1 MKRKKIIALLCVAAT
16 SASLVTPVMAEEN
29 QATGTT
35 QEAAV
40 DQETPVEEVDE
51 SNVEQKE
58 ESNADVEQS
67 ETEKVVSEEKSEP
80 SENITEDTEKET
92 STDETVLDKNL
103 TESLDADEEVK
114 DGFVEE
120 DGSVYYYEAG
130 KKVTDTIRD
139 FEDESGFEYSCYFDW
154 SGRMMIDS
162 EEWVEYTDENGK
174 SHDGIIRADENG
186 YLIIDDW
193 YQNQDGSWNYYKNDF
208 IRAEN
213 EVVEKYGKQYY
224 LDSDGILVTNSQLT
238 IGGQLY
244 QADASGAITLIQASA
259 KEHWVKTNGKWYLFV
274 DNKLV
279 KDKFYLY
286 KGDYYYFDNNG
297 EMQTGS
303 FHTEDGKAY
312 IADSNGIVI
321 YTPTEGWNK
330 TKDGKIW
337 CYYKKDSD
345 GNLYL
350 LTGEFILYSGS
361 KYYFDW
367 NGVMATGVFEAWEDD
382 NYNYYFANNSGEIQ
396 QKSGWIQHEGEWY
409 YSKDGKLY
417 TDGVKTIGGKK
428 YYFGFDASMWLGYF
442 TETFDDDRVI
452 HYMTNDSGA
461 IQETNDWVKY
471 DGTWYFWRDGDIL
484 KNGIY
489 DIWGKKYYFNYDGEM
504 QVGRIKVYDSNT
516 SYLTDSSGAL
526 INTPGWNE
534 YKNNW
539 YYMNADGSVRKNEF
553 IKYGKGLYY
562 VDSEGKMVTGDFY
575 FNGKSYHTDSDGVIL
590 KNVWYQ
596 EGYDWYYAGEDG
608 ASVTHSWK
616 SGAGNVWYYLNESG
630 AMAKG
635 MCWVYNKG
643 DYDNGKYEYFD
654 DNGIWQEN
662 NNPINK
668 NDWSLVDGKWYYYS
682 EGKPY
687 TGWVGSYYISQGV
700 MCTNTYIEDG
710 DDDDNNVVYYVD
722 HEGVYQKNSWVKI
735 PGYEGEYSWRYA
747 GTDGKILKNVWVGD
761 YYIDRSG
768 YMVSNGIVDTGYY
781 GLCKFADDG
790 KFIGY
795 AKKSDW
801 NKVGDKWYYVDSN
814 GALLKGR
821 QVIGGKTYYFK
832 DWNYEMYA
840 NTTVYDDVDHE
851 YVFVGSDGSVSKAN
865 GWQLGE
871 YGQWYYLE
879 NGIPKNGWINY
890 GGKRYYL
897 SPSTRTGYR
906 EVWDEDTR
914 EYEYYFFDQDG
925 AVCEPNDGWFS
936 IKSDGQTY
944 WYYIK
949 NGKPVRDS
957 WYDGHYFASNGEMYT
972 GSIWT
977 GTDEIYV
984 YDDNGYLL
992 KNGWHKLH
1000 GVWYYTDAKGR
1011 AYTGE
1016 RKING
1021 TKYWFTDDGIWVK

>member
-1 MKRKKIIALLCVAAT
+1 M
-16 SASLVTPVMAEEN
+16 
-29 QATGTT
+29 
-35 QEAAV
+35 
-40 DQETPVEEVDE
+40 
-51 SNVEQKE
+51 
-58 ESNADVEQS
+58 
-67 ETEKVVSEEKSEP
+67 
-80 SENITEDTEKET
+80 
-92 STDETVLDKNL
+92 
-103 TESLDADEEVK
+103 K

-130 KKVTDTIRD
+130 KKVTNTIRD

-193 YQNQDGSWNYYKNDF
+193 YQNQDGSWNYYKKDF
-208 IRAEN
+208 LRAEN

-224 LDSDGILVTNSQLT
+224 LDSDGILVTDSQLT

-303 FHTEDGKAY
+303 FDTEDGKAY

-330 TKDGKIW
+330 TKDGKTW

-350 LTGEFILYSGS
+350 LRGEFLSYSGS
-361 KYYFDW
+361 KYYLDW
-367 NGVMATGVFEAWEDD
+367 TGVMATGVFEAREDD
-382 NYNYYFANNSGEIQ
+382 DDYYYFANNSGEIQ
-396 QKSGWIQHEGEWY
+396 QKSDWIHHEGEWY

-417 TDGVKTIGGKK
+417 ADGVKTIGGKK
-428 YYFGFDASMWLGYF
+428 YYFMYNATMLSGYF
-442 TETFDDDRVI
+442 TETYNDGSET
-452 HYMTNDSGA
+452 HYMTNDSGV

-471 DGTWYFWRDGDIL
+471 DGEWYFWRDGDIL

-504 QVGRIKVYDSNT
+504 QVGRIEVHDSNT
-516 SYLTDSSGAL
+516 LYLTDSSGAL
-526 INTPGWNE
+526 INTPEWNM

-553 IKYGKGLYY
+553 IKYGNDLYY
-562 VDSEGKMVTGDFY
+562 VDSEGKMVTGDFS
-575 FNGKSYHTDSDGVIL
+575 FNRISYHTDSDGVIL
-590 KNVWYQ
+590 KNAWYQ
-596 EGYDWYYAGEDG
+596 KGYDWYYAGEDG

-616 SGAGNVWYYLNESG
+616 SGAGGVWYYLNESG

-643 DYDNGKYEYFD
+643 DRDNGKYEYFD

-662 NNPINK
+662 NRINK
-668 NDWSLVDGKWYYYS
+668 NGWSLVDGKWYYYS
-682 EGKPY
+682 EGNPY
-687 TGWVGSYYISQGV
+687 TGWVGSYYISHGV
-700 MCTNTYIEDG
+700 MCTNTYIEG
-710 DDDDNNVVYYVD
+710 NNADYYVD
-722 HEGVYQKNSWVKI
+722 HEGVYQRNSWVKI
-735 PGYEGEYSWRYA
+735 PGFEGEYGWRYA

-768 YMVSNGIVDTGYY
+768 YMVSNGIVDIGYY

-795 AKKSDW
+795 AKKSGW

-814 GALLKGR
+814 GSLLKGR
-821 QVIGGKTYYFK
+821 QVIGGKTYYFNE
-832 DWNYEMYA
+832 WNYEMYA
-840 NTTVYDDVDHE
+840 NTTVYDHE
-851 YVFVGSDGSVSKAN
+851 YVFVGSDGTVSKAN

-871 YGQWYYLE
+871 SGQWYYLE
-879 NGIPKNGWINY
+879 NGILKTGWLNY

-906 EVWDEDTR
+906 EVWNEDTG
-914 EYEYYFFDQDG
+914 EHEYYFFDQDG

-949 NGKPVRDS
+949 NGEPVRNG
-957 WYDGHYFASNGEMYT
+957 WYNGHCFYWDGEMIT

-977 GTDEIYV
+977 GADEIYV

-1000 GVWYYTDAKGR
+1000 SVWYYTDAKGR

-1021 TKYWFTDDGIWVK
+1021 TKYWFTDEGVWVK

>member
-40 DQETPVEEVDE
+40 DQEAPVEEADE

-67 ETEKVVSEEKSEP
+67 ETEKVVSEEKNEP
-80 SENITEDTEKET
+80 SENITEDTENET
-92 STDETVLDKNL
+92 STDETVSDKNL
-103 TESLDADEEVK
+103 TESLDVDEEVK

-193 YQNQDGSWNYYKNDF
+193 YQNQDGSWNYYKKDF
-208 IRAEN
+208 IRAED

-224 LDSDGILVTNSQLT
+224 LDSDGILVTDSQLT

-303 FHTEDGKAY
+303 FDTEDGKAY

-330 TKDGKIW
+330 TKDGKTW

-350 LTGEFILYSGS
+350 LRGEFLSYSGS
-361 KYYFDW
+361 KYYLDG
-367 NGVMATGVFEAWEDD
+367 NGVMATGVFEAREDD
-382 NYNYYFANNSGEIQ
+382 GYYYYFANNSGEIQ
-396 QKSGWIQHEGEWY
+396 QKSDWIHHEGEWY

-417 TDGVKTIGGKK
+417 ADGVKTIGGKK
-428 YYFGFDASMWLGYF
+428 YYFMYNATMLSGYL
-442 TETFDDDRVI
+442 TETYHDGSET
-452 HYMTNDSGA
+452 HYMTNDSGV

-471 DGTWYFWRDGDIL
+471 DGAWYFWRDGDIL

-504 QVGRIKVYDSNT
+504 QVGRIEVHDSNT
-516 SYLTDSSGAL
+516 LYLTDSSGAL
-526 INTPGWNE
+526 INTPEWNT

-553 IKYGKGLYY
+553 IKYGNDLYY

-575 FNGKSYHTDSDGVIL
+575 FNGNSYHTDSDGVIL
-590 KNVWYQ
+590 KNDWYQ

-608 ASVTHSWK
+608 ALLTHSWK
-616 SGAGNVWYYLNESG
+616 SGAGDVWYYLNESG

-662 NNPINK
+662 NPIKK

-682 EGKPY
+682 EGNPY

-700 MCTNTYIEDG
+700 MCTNTYIEG
-710 DDDDNNVVYYVD
+710 NNVDYYVD
-722 HEGVYQKNSWVKI
+722 HEGVYQRNSWVKI
-735 PGYEGEYSWRYA
+735 PGYGGAGWRYA

-761 YYIDRSG
+761 YYIDGSG
-768 YMVSNGIVDTGYY
+768 YMVSNRIVDTGYY

-795 AKKSDW
+795 VKKSDW
-801 NKVGDKWYYVDSN
+801 NKAGDKWYYADSN

-821 QVIGGKTYYFK
+821 QVIGGKTYYFEE
-832 DWNYEMYA
+832 WNYEMYA
-840 NTTVYDDVDHE
+840 NTIVYDDVDHK
-851 YVFVGSDGSVSKAN
+851 YVFVGSDGAVSKAN

-871 YGQWYYLE
+871 SGQWYYLE
-879 NGIPKNGWINY
+879 NGIPKTGWLNY

-897 SPSTRTGYR
+897 SPWTFTGYR
-906 EVWDEDTR
+906 DVWDEDTGER
-914 EYEYYFFDQDG
+914 EYYFFDQDG

-936 IKSDGQTY
+936 VKSDGQTY

-949 NGKPVRDS
+949 NGEPVRDG
-957 WYDGHYFASNGEMYT
+957 WYNGHRFRWDGEMIT

-977 GTDEIYV
+977 DADEIYV

-1000 GVWYYTDAKGR
+1000 GDWYYTDAKGR

-1021 TKYWFTDDGIWVK
+1021 TKYWFTDEGVWVK

>member
-40 DQETPVEEVDE
+40 DQEAPVEEVDE

-67 ETEKVVSEEKSEP
+67 ETEKVVSEEKNEP
-80 SENITEDTEKET
+80 SENITEDTESET

-103 TESLDADEEVK
+103 TESLDVDEEVK

-130 KKVTDTIRD
+130 KKVTNTIRD

-193 YQNQDGSWNYYKNDF
+193 YQNQDGSWNYYKKDF
-208 IRAEN
+208 IRAED

-244 QADASGAITLIQASA
+244 
-259 KEHWVKTNGKWYLFV
+259 
-274 DNKLV
+274 
-279 KDKFYLY
+279 
-286 KGDYYYFDNNG
+286 
-297 EMQTGS
+297 
-303 FHTEDGKAY
+303 
-312 IADSNGIVI
+312 
-321 YTPTEGWNK
+321 
-330 TKDGKIW
+330 
-337 CYYKKDSD
+337 
-345 GNLYL
+345 
-350 LTGEFILYSGS
+350 
-361 KYYFDW
+361 
-367 NGVMATGVFEAWEDD
+367 
-382 NYNYYFANNSGEIQ
+382 
-396 QKSGWIQHEGEWY
+396 
-409 YSKDGKLY
+409 
-417 TDGVKTIGGKK
+417 
-428 YYFGFDASMWLGYF
+428 
-442 TETFDDDRVI
+442 
-452 HYMTNDSGA
+452 
-461 IQETNDWVKY
+461 
-471 DGTWYFWRDGDIL
+471 
-484 KNGIY
+484 
-489 DIWGKKYYFNYDGEM
+489 
-504 QVGRIKVYDSNT
+504 
-516 SYLTDSSGAL
+516 
-526 INTPGWNE
+526 
-534 YKNNW
+534 
-539 YYMNADGSVRKNEF
+539 
-553 IKYGKGLYY
+553 
-562 VDSEGKMVTGDFY
+562 
-575 FNGKSYHTDSDGVIL
+575 HTDSDGVIL
-590 KNVWYQ
+590 KNAWYQ

-616 SGAGNVWYYLNESG
+616 SGAGGVWYYLNEYG

-643 DYDNGKYEYFD
+643 DRDNGKYEYFD

-662 NNPINK
+662 NRINK
-668 NDWSLVDGKWYYYS
+668 NGWSLVDGKWYYYS

-700 MCTNTYIEDG
+700 MCTNTYIEE
-710 DDDDNNVVYYVD
+710 DDDNNADYYVN
-722 HEGVYQKNSWVKI
+722 HEGVYQRNSWVRI

-795 AKKSDW
+795 VKKSDW

-814 GALLKGR
+814 GSLLKGR

-832 DWNYEMYA
+832 EWDYEMYA
-840 NTTVYDDVDHE
+840 NTTVYDDVNHE
-851 YVFVGSDGSVSKAN
+851 LVFVGSDGTVSKAN
-865 GWQLGE
+865 GWQLGK
-871 YGQWYYLE
+871 YGEWYYLE
-879 NGIPKNGWINY
+879 NGIPKTGWLNY

-897 SPSTRTGYR
+897 SPSTLTGSK
-906 EVWDEDTR
+906 EVWNEDTGER
-914 EYEYYFFDQDG
+914 ERYFFDQDG

-936 IKSDGQTY
+936 IKSDDYTY

-949 NGKPVRDS
+949 NGEAVRNR
-957 WYDGHYFASNGEMYT
+957 WYNGHYFHSDGTMSIGSNY
-972 GSIWT
+972 T

-1021 TKYWFTDDGIWVK
+1021 TKYWFANDGIWVK

>member
-1 MKRKKIIALLCVAAT
+1 M
-16 SASLVTPVMAEEN
+16 
-29 QATGTT
+29 
-35 QEAAV
+35 
-40 DQETPVEEVDE
+40 
-51 SNVEQKE
+51 
-58 ESNADVEQS
+58 
-67 ETEKVVSEEKSEP
+67 
-80 SENITEDTEKET
+80 
-92 STDETVLDKNL
+92 
-103 TESLDADEEVK
+103 K

-130 KKVTDTIRD
+130 KKVTNTIRD

-193 YQNQDGSWNYYKNDF
+193 YQNQDGSWNYYKKDF
-208 IRAEN
+208 LRAEN

-224 LDSDGILVTNSQLT
+224 LDSDGILVTDSQLT

-303 FHTEDGKAY
+303 FDTEDGKAY

-330 TKDGKIW
+330 TKDGKTW

-350 LTGEFILYSGS
+350 LRGEFLSYSGS
-361 KYYFDW
+361 KYYLDW
-367 NGVMATGVFEAWEDD
+367 TGVMATGVFEAREDD
-382 NYNYYFANNSGEIQ
+382 DDYYYFANNSGEIQ
-396 QKSGWIQHEGEWY
+396 QKSDWIHHEGEWY

-417 TDGVKTIGGKK
+417 ADGVKTIGGKK
-428 YYFGFDASMWLGYF
+428 YYFMYNATMLSGYF
-442 TETFDDDRVI
+442 TETYNDGSET
-452 HYMTNDSGA
+452 HYMTNDSGV

-471 DGTWYFWRDGDIL
+471 DGEWYFWRDGDIL

-504 QVGRIKVYDSNT
+504 QVGRIEVHDSNT
-516 SYLTDSSGAL
+516 LYLTDSSGAL
-526 INTPGWNE
+526 INTPEWNM

-553 IKYGKGLYY
+553 IKYGNDLYY
-562 VDSEGKMVTGDFY
+562 VDSEGKMVTGDFS
-575 FNGKSYHTDSDGVIL
+575 FNRISYHTDSDGVIL
-590 KNVWYQ
+590 KNAWYQ
-596 EGYDWYYAGEDG
+596 KGYDWYYAGEDG

-616 SGAGNVWYYLNESG
+616 SGA
-630 AMAKG
+630 MAKG

-643 DYDNGKYEYFD
+643 DRDNGKYEYFD

-662 NNPINK
+662 NRINK
-668 NDWSLVDGKWYYYS
+668 NGWSLVDGKWYYYS
-682 EGKPY
+682 EGNPY
-687 TGWVGSYYISQGV
+687 TGWVGSYYISHGV
-700 MCTNTYIEDG
+700 MCTNTYIEG
-710 DDDDNNVVYYVD
+710 NNADYYVD
-722 HEGVYQKNSWVKI
+722 HEGVYQRNSWVKI
-735 PGYEGEYSWRYA
+735 PGFEGEYGWRYA

-768 YMVSNGIVDTGYY
+768 YMVSNGIVDIGYY

-795 AKKSDW
+795 AKKSGW

-814 GALLKGR
+814 GSLLKGR
-821 QVIGGKTYYFK
+821 QVIGGKTYYFNE
-832 DWNYEMYA
+832 WNYEMYA
-840 NTTVYDDVDHE
+840 NTTVYDHE
-851 YVFVGSDGSVSKAN
+851 YVFVGSDGTVSKAN

-871 YGQWYYLE
+871 SGQWYYLE
-879 NGIPKNGWINY
+879 NGILKTGWLNY

-906 EVWDEDTR
+906 EVWNEDTG
-914 EYEYYFFDQDG
+914 EHEYYFFDQDG

-949 NGKPVRDS
+949 NGEPVRNG
-957 WYDGHYFASNGEMYT
+957 WYNGHCFYWDGEMIT

-977 GTDEIYV
+977 GADEIYV

-1021 TKYWFTDDGIWVK
+1021 TKYWFTDEGVWVK

>member
-40 DQETPVEEVDE
+40 DQEAPVEEVDE

-67 ETEKVVSEEKSEP
+67 ETEKVVSEEKNEP
-80 SENITEDTEKET
+80 SENITEDTESET

-103 TESLDADEEVK
+103 TESLDVDEEVK

-130 KKVTDTIRD
+130 KKVTNTIRD

-193 YQNQDGSWNYYKNDF
+193 YQNQDGSWNYYKKDF
-208 IRAEN
+208 IRAED

-244 QADASGAITLIQASA
+244 
-259 KEHWVKTNGKWYLFV
+259 
-274 DNKLV
+274 
-279 KDKFYLY
+279 
-286 KGDYYYFDNNG
+286 
-297 EMQTGS
+297 
-303 FHTEDGKAY
+303 
-312 IADSNGIVI
+312 
-321 YTPTEGWNK
+321 
-330 TKDGKIW
+330 
-337 CYYKKDSD
+337 
-345 GNLYL
+345 
-350 LTGEFILYSGS
+350 
-361 KYYFDW
+361 
-367 NGVMATGVFEAWEDD
+367 
-382 NYNYYFANNSGEIQ
+382 
-396 QKSGWIQHEGEWY
+396 
-409 YSKDGKLY
+409 
-417 TDGVKTIGGKK
+417 
-428 YYFGFDASMWLGYF
+428 
-442 TETFDDDRVI
+442 
-452 HYMTNDSGA
+452 
-461 IQETNDWVKY
+461 
-471 DGTWYFWRDGDIL
+471 
-484 KNGIY
+484 
-489 DIWGKKYYFNYDGEM
+489 
-504 QVGRIKVYDSNT
+504 
-516 SYLTDSSGAL
+516 
-526 INTPGWNE
+526 
-534 YKNNW
+534 
-539 YYMNADGSVRKNEF
+539 
-553 IKYGKGLYY
+553 
-562 VDSEGKMVTGDFY
+562 
-575 FNGKSYHTDSDGVIL
+575 HTDSDGVIL
-590 KNVWYQ
+590 KNDWYQ

-608 ASVTHSWK
+608 ASLTHSWK
-616 SGAGNVWYYLNESG
+616 SGAGGVWYYLNESG

-662 NNPINK
+662 NRINK
-668 NDWSLVDGKWYYYS
+668 NGWSLVDGKWYYYS
-682 EGKPY
+682 EGNPY
-687 TGWVGSYYISQGV
+687 TGWVGSYYISHGV
-700 MCTNTYIEDG
+700 MCTNTYIEG
-710 DDDDNNVVYYVD
+710 NNADYYVD
-722 HEGVYQKNSWVKI
+722 HEGVYQRTSWVKI
-735 PGYEGEYSWRYA
+735 PGYDGEYGWRYA

-814 GALLKGR
+814 GSLLKGR

-832 DWNYEMYA
+832 EWNYEMYA

-851 YVFVGSDGSVSKAN
+851 YVFVGSDGAVSKAN

-871 YGQWYYLE
+871 SGQWYYLE
-879 NGIPKNGWINY
+879 NGIPKNGWFNY

-897 SPSTRTGYR
+897 SPSTSTGYR
-906 EVWDEDTR
+906 EVWDEDTG
-914 EYEYYFFDQDG
+914 EGEYYFFDQDG

-936 IKSDGQTY
+936 IKSDNYTY

-949 NGKPVRDS
+949 NGEPVRDS
-957 WYDGHYFASNGEMYT
+957 WYNGHCFSWHGEMYT

-1021 TKYWFTDDGIWVK
+1021 TKYWFTNDGIWVK

>member
-40 DQETPVEEVDE
+40 DQEAPVEEADE

-67 ETEKVVSEEKSEP
+67 ETEKVVSEEKNEP
-80 SENITEDTEKET
+80 SENITEDTENET
-92 STDETVLDKNL
+92 STDETVSDKNL
-103 TESLDADEEVK
+103 TESLDVDEEVK

-193 YQNQDGSWNYYKNDF
+193 YQNQDGSWNYYKKDF
-208 IRAEN
+208 IRAED

-224 LDSDGILVTNSQLT
+224 LDSDGILVTDSQLT

-303 FHTEDGKAY
+303 FDTEDGKAY

-330 TKDGKIW
+330 TKDGKTW

-350 LTGEFILYSGS
+350 LRGEFLSYSGS
-361 KYYFDW
+361 KYYLDG
-367 NGVMATGVFEAWEDD
+367 NGVMATGVFEAREDD
-382 NYNYYFANNSGEIQ
+382 GYYYYFANNSGEIQ
-396 QKSGWIQHEGEWY
+396 QKSDWIHHEGEWY

-417 TDGVKTIGGKK
+417 ADGVKTIGGKK
-428 YYFGFDASMWLGYF
+428 YYFMYNATMLSGYL
-442 TETFDDDRVI
+442 TETYHDGSET
-452 HYMTNDSGA
+452 HYMTNDSGV

-471 DGTWYFWRDGDIL
+471 DGAWYFWRDGDIL

-504 QVGRIKVYDSNT
+504 QVGRIEVHDSNT
-516 SYLTDSSGAL
+516 LYLTDSSGAL
-526 INTPGWNE
+526 INTPEWNT

-553 IKYGKGLYY
+553 IKYGNDLYY

-575 FNGKSYHTDSDGVIL
+575 FNGNSYHTDSDGVIL
-590 KNVWYQ
+590 KNDWYQ

-608 ASVTHSWK
+608 ALLTHSWK
-616 SGAGNVWYYLNESG
+616 SGAGDVWYYLNESG

-662 NNPINK
+662 NPIKK

-687 TGWVGSYYISQGV
+687 TGWVGSYYISHGV
-700 MCTNTYIEDG
+700 MCTNTYIEE
-710 DDDDNNVVYYVD
+710 DDDNNADYYVD
-722 HEGVYQKNSWVKI
+722 HQGGYQRNSWVKI

-761 YYIDRSG
+761 YYINGSG

-795 AKKSDW
+795 VKKSDW

-814 GALLKGR
+814 GSLLKGR

-832 DWNYEMYA
+832 EWNYEMYA
-840 NTTVYDDVDHE
+840 NTTVYDDINHE
-851 YVFVGSDGSVSKAN
+851 VVFVGSDGTVSKAN

-879 NGIPKNGWINY
+879 NGIPKNGWFNY

-906 EVWDEDTR
+906 EVWDEDTG
-914 EYEYYFFDQDG
+914 EGEYYFFDQDG

-949 NGKPVRDS
+949 NGEPVRDS
-957 WYDGHYFASNGEMYT
+957 WYNGHRFGWDGEMYT

-992 KNGWHKLH
+992 KNGWHKLD

-1021 TKYWFTDDGIWVK
+1021 TTYWFANDGIWVK

>member
-40 DQETPVEEVDE
+40 DQEAPVEEVDE

-67 ETEKVVSEEKSEP
+67 ETEKVVSEEKNEP
-80 SENITEDTEKET
+80 SENITEDTESET

-103 TESLDADEEVK
+103 TESLDVDEEVK

-130 KKVTDTIRD
+130 KKVTNTIRD

-162 EEWVEYTDENGK
+162 EEWLEYTDENGK

-193 YQNQDGSWNYYKNDF
+193 YQNQDGSWNYYKKDF
-208 IRAEN
+208 IRAED

-244 QADASGAITLIQASA
+244 
-259 KEHWVKTNGKWYLFV
+259 
-274 DNKLV
+274 
-279 KDKFYLY
+279 
-286 KGDYYYFDNNG
+286 
-297 EMQTGS
+297 
-303 FHTEDGKAY
+303 
-312 IADSNGIVI
+312 
-321 YTPTEGWNK
+321 
-330 TKDGKIW
+330 
-337 CYYKKDSD
+337 
-345 GNLYL
+345 
-350 LTGEFILYSGS
+350 
-361 KYYFDW
+361 
-367 NGVMATGVFEAWEDD
+367 
-382 NYNYYFANNSGEIQ
+382 
-396 QKSGWIQHEGEWY
+396 
-409 YSKDGKLY
+409 
-417 TDGVKTIGGKK
+417 
-428 YYFGFDASMWLGYF
+428 
-442 TETFDDDRVI
+442 
-452 HYMTNDSGA
+452 
-461 IQETNDWVKY
+461 
-471 DGTWYFWRDGDIL
+471 
-484 KNGIY
+484 
-489 DIWGKKYYFNYDGEM
+489 
-504 QVGRIKVYDSNT
+504 
-516 SYLTDSSGAL
+516 
-526 INTPGWNE
+526 
-534 YKNNW
+534 
-539 YYMNADGSVRKNEF
+539 
-553 IKYGKGLYY
+553 
-562 VDSEGKMVTGDFY
+562 
-575 FNGKSYHTDSDGVIL
+575 HTDSDGVIL
-590 KNVWYQ
+590 KNAWYQ

-608 ASVTHSWK
+608 ALLTHSWK
-616 SGAGNVWYYLNESG
+616 SGAGDVWYYLNESG

-662 NNPINK
+662 NPIKK

-687 TGWVGSYYISQGV
+687 TGWVGSYYISHGV
-700 MCTNTYIEDG
+700 MCTNTYIEG
-710 DDDDNNVVYYVD
+710 NNVDYYVD

-795 AKKSDW
+795 VKKSDW

-814 GALLKGR
+814 GSLLKGK

-832 DWNYEMYA
+832 EWDYEMYA
-840 NTTVYDDVDHE
+840 NTTVYDDVNHE
-851 YVFVGSDGSVSKAN
+851 LVFVGSDGTVSKAN

-897 SPSTRTGYR
+897 SPSTLTGSK
-906 EVWDEDTR
+906 EVWNEDTGER
-914 EYEYYFFDQDG
+914 ERYFFDQDG

-936 IKSDGQTY
+936 IKSDDYTY

-949 NGKPVRDS
+949 NGEAVRNR
-957 WYDGHYFASNGEMYT
+957 WYNGHYFHSDGTMSIGSNY
-972 GSIWT
+972 T

-1021 TKYWFTDDGIWVK
+1021 TTYWFTNSGIWVK